1 MIYYD
6 WFTLLSHIFLHIFL
20 SKPEILNHFILNFS
34 LNRLNLYFRITAFVY
49 YTCSWFLIHYIFME
63 NHFSCYRDSS
73 LFAARIGRFLSTGS
87 EKVDGSSK
95 LEEAEREEFT
105 PPREKVS
112 CSVIKRHL
120 SDDYSLFRSSWYY
133 FLAH

>member
-1 MIYYD
+1 
-6 WFTLLSHIFLHIFL
+6 
-20 SKPEILNHFILNFS
+20 
-34 LNRLNLYFRITAFVY
+34 
-49 YTCSWFLIHYIFME
+49 ME

-120 SDDYSLFRSSWYY
+120 SDDYSLFRSS
-133 FLAH
+133 